1 MSRYCLSHIARVS
14 LVEEFLYVWS
24 SITLDDISAISEY
37 VNLILLLER
46 LLTNSVSILSLCILV
61 M

>member
-14 LVEEFLYVWS
+14 LVEEFWYVWS
-24 SITLDDISAISEY
+24 SITLDDISAISEQ
-37 VNLILLLER
+37 VSLILLLER
-46 LLTNSVSILSLCILV
+46 SLTNSVSISSLCVPV